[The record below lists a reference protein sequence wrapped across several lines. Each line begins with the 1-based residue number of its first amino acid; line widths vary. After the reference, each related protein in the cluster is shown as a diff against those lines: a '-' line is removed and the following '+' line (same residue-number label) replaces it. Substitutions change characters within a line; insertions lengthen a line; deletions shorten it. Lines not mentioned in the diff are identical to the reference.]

1 MKLGIIGGGSV
12 GLLLGSFFA
21 KMHQVTV
28 YVKREQQKQ
37 HINKHGIYLVNG
49 TEAVPVS
56 ALLIEE
62 MRDEECLIVCVK
74 QPHIAQIV
82 SVINQSNANT
92 PIIFLQ
98 NGMEH
103 LGLLNQLKQPVIV
116 GIVEHGAI
124 RINDFTV
131 AHKGKGD
138 IKLAVFKGDKS
149 GLVSIERQLHQ
160 SDFPVKTFAD
170 WELLLYEK
178 LIVNAVIN
186 PLTAL
191 FDITNGEILK
201 NVHIQKLA
209 NEICG
214 EVSFVL
220 NLDFNEQWNRVQ
232 AIAERTGDNVSSMLK
247 DIRGDKQTE
256 IEAILGYIMRQSKE
270 PIPYTSFIY
279 RSIKA
284 LEEEKVKNK

>member
-1 MKLGIIGGGSV
+1 M
-12 GLLLGSFFA
+12 
-21 KMHQVTV
+21 
-28 YVKREQQKQ
+28 
-37 HINKHGIYLVNG
+37 
-49 TEAVPVS
+49 
-56 ALLIEE
+56 
-62 MRDEECLIVCVK
+62 
-74 QPHIAQIV
+74 
-82 SVINQSNANT
+82 
-92 PIIFLQ
+92 
-98 NGMEH
+98 
-103 LGLLNQLKQPVIV
+103 
-116 GIVEHGAI
+116 
-124 RINDFTV
+124 
-131 AHKGKGD
+131 
-138 IKLAVFKGDKS
+138 
-149 GLVSIERQLHQ
+149 HQ